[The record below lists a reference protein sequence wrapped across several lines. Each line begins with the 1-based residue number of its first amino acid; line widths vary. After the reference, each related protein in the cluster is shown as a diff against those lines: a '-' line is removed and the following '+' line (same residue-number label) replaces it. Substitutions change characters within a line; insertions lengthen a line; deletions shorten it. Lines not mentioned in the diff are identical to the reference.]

1 MKIDGCPGG
10 RVFAA
15 VDVHYLGS
23 GDARAA
29 VVVAADAAFSAV
41 LAERTAAVPA
51 VMPYQP
57 GEFFERELPPLR
69 AVLHGAADWACW

>member
-1 MKIDGCPGG
+1 
-10 RVFAA
+10 
-15 VDVHYLGS
+15 
-23 GDARAA
+23 
-29 VVVAADAAFSAV
+29 V
-41 LAERTAAVPA
+41 LAERRTAAVPA